1 MEFDEVPV
9 EVCVDIGVDGTVN
22 LFALLDQAAQRFPDR
37 GAVDPDELDA
47 HLVQRTARFKRPKR
61 YLAMDQLPKNS
72 YGKVLKRELRR
83 QLV

>member
-9 EVCVDIGVDGTVN
+9 EVCVDIGVDGPVN

-37 GAVDPDELDA
+37 GSVDPGELDA
-47 HLVQRTARFKRPKR
+47 HLLQRIARFKRPKR
-61 YLAMDQLPKNS
+61 YLAVDQLPKNS

>member
-1 MEFDEVPV
+1 MELDKVPI

-47 HLVQRTARFKRPKR
+47 HLVQRLRALQAPPSGTWLWTSYRRTATARC
-61 YLAMDQLPKNS
+61 
-72 YGKVLKRELRR
+72 
-83 QLV
+83 

>member
-9 EVCVDIGVDGTVN
+9 EVCVDIGVDGPVN

-37 GAVDPDELDA
+37 GAVCHGGRRRCTWREL
-47 HLVQRTARFKRPKR
+47 R
-61 YLAMDQLPKNS
+61 YLAMDQLPKSS